1 MLKKS
6 IFWFLGIVVA
16 CAIIAYTLLF
26 SAFGNAL
33 LKPLLQ
39 AKIDSLAP
47 IKLEITQFSLKPDAL
62 YLELQNGAYIDIVL
76 DGHFWI
82 PSQEFTLTLNALV
95 HDISIFGELVDTPLQ
110 GAFRLEAQSSG
121 TFDDFN
127 IVAKSDIAKSFSTL
141 HIYLRNQ
148 QLQSLEVYM
157 QEASIQELLAM
168 LGHKPYING
177 VLSIDTKLIHKDSAF
192 EGATNAVVRNGVFNT
207 EALQKD
213 FGIAL
218 EDNSFSARLDTQTQ
232 DKSITHT
239 FEFLAPI
246 GNIHAQGVATLPD
259 TLSFATLRTM
269 PIDTSFRFGFSNL
282 TPFSPIFARA
292 IRGSLQGSGTITG
305 ALLEALEIQG
315 HSDFANSNTHYKLMF
330 KDLLPLSFEAHT
342 QNMALKELLWM
353 LYLPPYTSAILDADL
368 FMTNLHTTPTTK
380 IVAKANG
387 MLNPD
392 TKIMPL
398 TLPRTPLTLHISM
411 NLNGSNGDGA
421 LSLVGDSLQLEANP
435 LKIQDFTFFSP
446 YTLHIQDLTKLAF
459 SSGITLRGGLD
470 FSGNMTFDKLIAFD
484 FLTQSLGGMIT
495 GNYRDSQIN
504 AQLHDIASQKILA
517 LFGIAP
523 VVQAELSG
531 NFSYNTLAQRGVL
544 SLSGK
549 DGKMSTNAL
558 SNDVVRF
565 LGVDMTKEIYQNVA
579 LDTKFD
585 DATLHAN
592 FALDSQNTHL
602 QSQKTHINLQT
613 RTIDSLLT
621 LRIGKNEANVWL
633 TQNLQKPN
641 VRVELKNL
649 VLDSAEL
656 LQGLG
661 NFLHKK
667 K

>member
-1 MLKKS
+1 
-6 IFWFLGIVVA
+6 
-16 CAIIAYTLLF
+16 
-26 SAFGNAL
+26 
-33 LKPLLQ
+33 
-39 AKIDSLAP
+39 
-47 IKLEITQFSLKPDAL
+47 
-62 YLELQNGAYIDIVL
+62 
-76 DGHFWI
+76 
-82 PSQEFTLTLNALV
+82 
-95 HDISIFGELVDTPLQ
+95 
-110 GAFRLEAQSSG
+110 
-121 TFDDFN
+121 
-127 IVAKSDIAKSFSTL
+127 
-141 HIYLRNQ
+141 
-148 QLQSLEVYM
+148 
-157 QEASIQELLAM
+157 
-168 LGHKPYING
+168 
-177 VLSIDTKLIHKDSAF
+177 
-192 EGATNAVVRNGVFNT
+192 
-207 EALQKD
+207 
-213 FGIAL
+213 
-218 EDNSFSARLDTQTQ
+218 
-232 DKSITHT
+232 
-239 FEFLAPI
+239 
-246 GNIHAQGVATLPD
+246 
-259 TLSFATLRTM
+259 
-269 PIDTSFRFGFSNL
+269 
-282 TPFSPIFARA
+282 
-292 IRGSLQGSGTITG
+292 
-305 ALLEALEIQG
+305 
-315 HSDFANSNTHYKLMF
+315 
-330 KDLLPLSFEAHT
+330 
-342 QNMALKELLWM
+342 
-353 LYLPPYTSAILDADL
+353 
-368 FMTNLHTTPTTK
+368 MTNLHTTPTTK